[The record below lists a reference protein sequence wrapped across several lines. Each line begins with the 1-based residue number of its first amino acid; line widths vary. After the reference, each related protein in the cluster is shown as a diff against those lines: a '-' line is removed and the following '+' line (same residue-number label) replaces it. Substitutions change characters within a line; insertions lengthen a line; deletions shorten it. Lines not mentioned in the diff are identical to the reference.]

1 MTMRTAALAL
11 ALLLPTSAAADVDDD
26 GPDVTMPLVEKTLRF
41 LRDTALSPPTE
52 AALLRAGAVR
62 ICGGD
67 LSAPGCGAPGR
78 VVPSAGASGPDAA
91 RAWRRVLE
99 SALAG
104 AILEGDDDFDK
115 TAFQRYVMDAMVEVL
130 DDPASFYVLPSVYR
144 EIASIPSDF
153 EGFGLRVGYG
163 KDCLRAVAVH
173 AGSPAAEAGLRR
185 GERITA
191 VNGKPVTG
199 YHRPIALAAIW
210 GAAGEELRLT
220 LEREDGGSR
229 ELTVR
234 YRPWSFEPYSVRY
247 SGDTLVL
254 RIRYFG
260 EGLADALRREL
271 TGPCACRAVVLDLRD
286 ASAGDG
292 DEMAAL
298 ADLLLAEKPL
308 GSKELRDQIG
318 RRVWA
323 SEDGTPCERTDLP
336 LVAVVSSGTTGL
348 AEVLAAGLRD
358 ADRALLLGTRTAG
371 LDTLETLRP
380 FSDGSAVQVTSTRL
394 LGPRRSDLSA
404 GVEPHLETARAA
416 VVELALEIVS
426 SRAGPSLEDLLASA
440 REALAER

>member
-1 MTMRTAALAL
+1 MCMRTAVLAL
-11 ALLLPTSAAADVDDD
+11 ALLLPLSAAAEDG

-41 LRDTALSPPTE
+41 LRDTALSPPSD
-52 AALLRAGAVR
+52 AALLRAGALR
-62 ICGGD
+62 ICGED
-67 LSAPGCGAPGR
+67 LSAPGCDAPGL
-78 VVPSAGASGPDAA
+78 VEPAAGASGPDAA

-104 AILEGDDDFDK
+104 AILEGDGDFDK
-115 TAFQRYVMDAMVEVL
+115 TAFQRYVMDAMVEAL
-130 DDPASFYVLPSVYR
+130 EDPASFYVLPSVYR
-144 EIASIPSDF
+144 EIASISSDF
-153 EGFGLRVGYG
+153 EGFGFRVGYA

-173 AGSPAAEAGLRR
+173 AGSPAAEAGLLH

-210 GAAGEELRLT
+210 GAEGDEIRLT
-220 LEREDGGSR
+220 LQREGGGSR
-229 ELTVR
+229 ELTLR

-247 SGDTLVL
+247 SGDALVL
-254 RIRYFG
+254 RVRYFG

-271 TGPCACRAVVLDLRD
+271 SGPCACRAIVLDLRD

-298 ADLLLAEKPL
+298 ADLLLAEQPL
-308 GSKELRDQIG
+308 GSKELRDEIG
-318 RRVWA
+318 RRAWA
-323 SEDGTPCERTDLP
+323 AADGTPCERTDLP
-336 LVAVVSSGTTGL
+336 LLAVVNSGTTGL
-348 AEVLAAGLRD
+348 SEVLAAGLRE
-358 ADRALLLGTRTAG
+358 ADRALLLGARTAG

-380 FSDGSAVQVTSTRL
+380 FPDGSAVQVTSTRL
-394 LGPRRSDLSA
+394 LGPGRSDLSE
-404 GVEPHLETARAA
+404 GVEPHVATARAA

-426 SRAGPSLEDLLASA
+426 SCAGSSLEDLLASA